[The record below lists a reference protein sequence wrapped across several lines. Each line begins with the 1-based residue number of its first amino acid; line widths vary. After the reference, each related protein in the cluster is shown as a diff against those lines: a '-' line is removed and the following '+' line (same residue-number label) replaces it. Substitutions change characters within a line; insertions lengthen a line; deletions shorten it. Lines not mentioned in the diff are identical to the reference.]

1 MSFLTMNWTILS
13 KHRSNNHTTDTKNNE
28 ILIFHAKKKP
38 GKKPRRGSDKYIY
51 YFLFKI
57 CVNVKCGAKMT

>member
-28 ILIFHAKKKP
+28 ILIFHAKKNPEKNP
-38 GKKPRRGSDKYIY
+38 EEARINIFITF
-51 YFLFKI
+51 FLRF
-57 CVNVKCGAKMT
+57 VLM